1 MWRIYYFPTTVGG
14 NRGGGG
20 DVKWARRKAWS
31 LLIDDEQPMIN
42 DEMRMRKIL
51 IDQFRSKKDSSPFI
65 FKGGRGKE
73 RGWPV
78 ELLMHKNNRRRK
90 SSWSKHKRNRFLTKE
105 QRNKGENENEN
116 ENAPGK
122 LPMPPLPYFLN
133 GTWKRNNGMTIIDGR
148 KINKSILLFLWSG
161 ILVYL

>member
-1 MWRIYYFPTTVGG
+1 MLCKYPLFLIKQILLKFYANIFGFFPKCIYYFPTTVGG
-14 NRGGGG
+14 NRGGG
-20 DVKWARRKAWS
+20 DVKWERRKAWS

-51 IDQFRSKKDSSPFI
+51 TDQFRSRKDSSPFI

-90 SSWSKHKRNRFLTKE
+90 SSWSKRKRNIFLTKE
-105 QRNKGENENEN
+105 QRNKCENEYC
-116 ENAPGK
+116 A
-122 LPMPPLPYFLN
+122 
-133 GTWKRNNGMTIIDGR
+133 R
-148 KINKSILLFLWSG
+148 KIAHASSPLFSKRDMKTK
-161 ILVYL
+161 